1 MSALININFCTPF
14 HVSYTY
20 RTNNNYH
27 YSQLNLT
34 LLFLLLVRVPVLD
47 VLPCFAFTAT
57 LSDKHN
63 YGYMH
68 DRALSIHNL
77 PCEQPCFNSCLYLL
91 LSTTLKLFPFDMTG
105 SHGAS
110 CVLVKVGRLG
120 L

>member
-34 LLFLLLVRVPVLD
+34 LLFLLLVRMPVLD

-57 LSDKHN
+57 LSDKHMVICMIEHYPYITYRVN
-63 YGYMH
+63 NL
-68 DRALSIHNL
+68 ALTVA
-77 PCEQPCFNSCLYLL
+77 CTCC
-91 LSTTLKLFPFDMTG
+91 
-105 SHGAS
+105 
-110 CVLVKVGRLG
+110 
-120 L
+120 